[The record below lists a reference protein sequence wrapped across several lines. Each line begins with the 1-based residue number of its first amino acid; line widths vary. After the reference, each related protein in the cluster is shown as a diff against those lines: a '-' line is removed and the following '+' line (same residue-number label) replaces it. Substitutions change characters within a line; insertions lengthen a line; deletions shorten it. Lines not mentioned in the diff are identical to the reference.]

1 MANYQHL
8 GANSLGENSSGE
20 NSPGINEKID
30 EILSLVQHAVR
41 LLADFRASSSDSG
54 SEYVYGKGYSEI
66 LDDGAY
72 YTPYSESVNLHSA
85 AYISEAAMAKYMIR
99 LASERNYGS

>member
-1 MANYQHL
+1 MANYKYSD
-8 GANSLGENSSGE
+8 AKAPDENSPGE
-20 NSPGINEKID
+20 FTPGINEKID
-30 EILSLVQHAVR
+30 EILSLVQHAVK
-41 LLADFRASSSDSG
+41 LLADFRASSPDSG

-85 AYISEAAMAKYMIR
+85 AYISEAAMAKYMKRIT
-99 LASERNYGS
+99 SERNYGS

>member
-1 MANYQHL
+1 MANYQYSD
-8 GANSLGENSSGE
+8 AKAPGENSPGE
-20 NSPGINEKID
+20 FTPGINEKID
-30 EILSLVQHAVR
+30 QILLVVHHAVK
-41 LLADFRASSSDSG
+41 LLADFRAFLPDSE

-85 AYISEAAMAKYMIR
+85 AYISEAAMAKYMKRVI
-99 LASERNYGS
+99 SERNYGS